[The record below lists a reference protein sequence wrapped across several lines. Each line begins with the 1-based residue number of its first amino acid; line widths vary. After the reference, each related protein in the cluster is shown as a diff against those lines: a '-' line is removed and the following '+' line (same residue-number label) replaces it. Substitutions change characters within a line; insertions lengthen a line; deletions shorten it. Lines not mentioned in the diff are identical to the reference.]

1 MRSQK
6 SFSLL
11 LAVRLLGDDLG
22 GAPPKA
28 VICFSRFTWESRVST
43 AQSLR
48 GRPTVGRVDAT
59 VGMSSSAGIVC
70 ALTSACGLQ
79 GPFTPA
85 ASCPFNKGALD
96 EPYIGCWCC
105 AKVCCCRCLDLVSTK
120 AKEFKQ
126 FHAELEVDPA
136 ATKSLLAV
144 MDGRGARAA
153 TDADTRQELQAQGV
167 GSFDEA
173 AGVFRFF
180 ACALCQRDGPEQ
192 EAQYSGQEAHSSGQE
207 AQEEEEGE
215 EEDDVEDE
223 VLSEDEAVED
233 DAPGL
238 AQFVMV
244 ASAAPLQVPS
254 SPLPACDALATRTT
268 HTRALTRDTSSLLVT
283 HGCVCIVTA

>member
-96 EPYIGCWCC
+96 EPY
-105 AKVCCCRCLDLVSTK
+105 
-120 AKEFKQ
+120 
-126 FHAELEVDPA
+126 ELSPCH
-136 ATKSLLAV
+136 SW
-144 MDGRGARAA
+144 
-153 TDADTRQELQAQGV
+153 
-167 GSFDEA
+167 
-173 AGVFRFF
+173 
-180 ACALCQRDGPEQ
+180 LCVHCD
-192 EAQYSGQEAHSSGQE
+192 S
-207 AQEEEEGE
+207 
-215 EEDDVEDE
+215 
-223 VLSEDEAVED
+223 
-233 DAPGL
+233 
-238 AQFVMV
+238 VMV
-244 ASAAPLQVPS
+244 RTGPS
-254 SPLPACDALATRTT
+254 SSIQLRW
-268 HTRALTRDTSSLLVT
+268 SSMVT
-283 HGCVCIVTA
+283 CTPRQQSLSN

>member
-1 MRSQK
+1 MIV
-6 SFSLL
+6 FL
-11 LAVRLLGDDLG
+11 
-22 GAPPKA
+22 
-28 VICFSRFTWESRVST
+28 RFTCLEDCPQQH
-43 AQSLR
+43 ALR

-85 ASCPFNKGALD
+85 TSCPFNNGALD
-96 EPYIGCWCC
+96 EHYIGCCCC
-105 AKVCCCRCLDLVSTK
+105 AYVCCCRCLDLVSTK

-136 ATKSLLAV
+136 ASKSLLAV
-144 MDGRGARAA
+144 LDGRGARAA
-153 TDADTRQELQAQGV
+153 VDADTRRELQAEGV

-173 AGVFRFF
+173 AGVLKFF
-180 ACALCQRDGPEQ
+180 ACALCRRDGPEQ
-192 EAQYSGQEAHSSGQE
+192 MEEAHCSGQE
-207 AQEEEEGE
+207 AQEEEEGEEEGE

-254 SPLPACDALATRTT
+254 SPLPACDALATCS
-268 HTRALTRDTSSLLVT
+268 HTRARHS
-283 HGCVCIVTA
+283 HARPHA

>member
-1 MRSQK
+1 M
-6 SFSLL
+6 
-11 LAVRLLGDDLG
+11 
-22 GAPPKA
+22 
-28 VICFSRFTWESRVST
+28 
-43 AQSLR
+43 
-48 GRPTVGRVDAT
+48 GRVDAT
-59 VGMSSSAGIVC
+59 VGMSSTLGRIVC

-96 EPYIGCWCC
+96 EHYIGCYRC

-144 MDGRGARAA
+144 LDGRGARAA
-153 TDADTRQELQAQGV
+153 VDADTRQELQAQGI

-173 AGVFRFF
+173 AGVFRLF

-192 EAQYSGQEAHSSGQE
+192 EAPCSGQEALCSGQE

-238 AQFVMV
+238 AHFVMV

-254 SPLPACDALATRTT
+254 SPLPACDALATCSRARAPLTRAPSRV
-268 HTRALTRDTSSLLVT
+268 TRALSLSLMA
-283 HGCVCIVTA
+283 VCAL